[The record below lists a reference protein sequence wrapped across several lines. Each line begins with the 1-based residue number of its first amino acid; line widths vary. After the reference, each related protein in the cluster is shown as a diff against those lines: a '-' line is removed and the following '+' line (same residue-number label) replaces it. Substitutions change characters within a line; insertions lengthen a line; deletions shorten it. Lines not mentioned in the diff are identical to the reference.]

1 MVGSAIVRRLEQ
13 EDCKILKISRQDL
26 NLLNQSATES
36 WMEKNKP
43 EIIILAAKVGGIKYN
58 MKHKA
63 AFFMKT

>member
-1 MVGSAIVRRLEQ
+1 MGCGHNGMVGSAIVRRLEQ

-43 EIIILAAKVGGIKYN
+43 EIIIMAAPKLEE
-58 MKHKA
+58 
-63 AFFMKT
+63 